1 MRNTVGEAHPN
12 GPWLLFKG
20 CMYCILSYHRSFTT
34 ACWRNLL
41 RPVSFMHHPQQNC
54 IAACW
59 KHLGPG
65 DRLLQINRTLDP
77 QRSSAR
83 GTVLTSVC
91 RAALS
96 SCMCQFGR
104 GAFLSQRAF
113 SSQGSTW
120 YICSL
125 TFWAYL
131 HPYDQPDTLS
141 NLGSFPPQ
149 NQ

>member
-1 MRNTVGEAHPN
+1 
-12 GPWLLFKG
+12 
-20 CMYCILSYHRSFTT
+20 MYCILSYHRSFTT

-54 IAACW
+54 ITACW

-83 GTVLTSVC
+83 GTVLSSVC

-113 SSQGSTW
+113 SSRGSTQ

-141 NLGSFPPQ
+141 NLGSFPPPKSVGFLVGS
-149 NQ
+149 